1 MTGSRTT
8 DRRGPAGSDGPG
20 DRRATGPA
28 RTAGRCRAAVRR
40 RVAERRA
47 RMGLDRGSGAAAV
60 IIFAVLFLA
69 LAGFVVD
76 GGMSISQRERAADL
90 AEQAARYAAQDI
102 DEEALR
108 ASNGRNAPI
117 NYQNCGSRVAA
128 FARESGLPG
137 AAARCLRA
145 DAQRVEVEVT
155 LTYRPVLTGV
165 FYDRELT
172 VRGTSTAESVTG

>member
-1 MTGSRTT
+1 MSVI
-8 DRRGPAGSDGPG
+8 RRWAAL
-20 DRRATGPA
+20 RWA
-28 RTAGRCRAAVRR
+28 RT
-40 RVAERRA
+40 EE
-47 RMGLDRGSGAAAV
+47 DRGSGAAAV

-108 ASNGRNAPI
+108 ASGGRNAPI

-137 AAARCLRA
+137 AAARCVRA
-145 DAQRVEVEVT
+145 DAQQVEVEVT
-155 LTYRPVLTGV
+155 LSYRPILTGL

-172 VRGTSTAESVTG
+172 VRGTSRAESVTG